1 MNKYE
6 FITELQKYL
15 TGKVSTYKLQDL
27 TRYYQ
32 DYIDTEI
39 RKGRAEEEV
48 IASLGDPRLLAKS
61 IVTAQ
66 RNADTE
72 WEEEY
77 SEGYANEMGN
87 DQKKRTQFIYNGKE
101 IPKWKLWLYGILAVV
116 ALFVVFALVG
126 RVLGFAFVL
135 FFRYIFPLLVPIAA
149 FYLIYVLFFG
159 KR

>member
-15 TGKVSTYKLQDL
+15 TGKVSIYKLQDL

-101 IPKWKLWLYGILAVV
+101 IPRWKLWLYGILAVV

>member
-6 FITELQKYL
+6 FVTELQKYL

-39 RKGRAEEEV
+39 KKGRTEEEV

-66 RNADTE
+66 RNADTT
-72 WEEEY
+72 WEEER
-77 SEGYANEMGN
+77 SEGYANEMGR
-87 DQKKRTQFIYNGKE
+87 DQEKRTHFMYNGKE
-101 IPKWKLWLYGILAVV
+101 VPKWKLWLYGILAIIAVF
-116 ALFVVFALVG
+116 AVFALVG

-135 FFRYIFPLLVPIAA
+135 FFRYIFPFLMPIAA

-159 KR
+159 KK

>member
-101 IPKWKLWLYGILAVV
+101 IPRWKLWLYGILAVV

>member
-101 IPKWKLWLYGILAVV
+101 IPRWKLWLYGILSVV
-116 ALFVVFALVG
+116 VLFAIFALVG

-135 FFRYIFPLLVPIAA
+135 FFRYIFPILVPIAA

>member
-15 TGKVSTYKLQDL
+15 TGKVSAYKLQDL

-101 IPKWKLWLYGILAVV
+101 IPRWKLWLYGILSVV
-116 ALFVVFALVG
+116 ALFAIFALVG

>member
-48 IASLGDPRLLAKS
+48 IASLGEPRLLAKS

-101 IPKWKLWLYGILAVV
+101 IPRWKLWLYGILAVV

>member
-48 IASLGDPRLLAKS
+48 IASLGDPRLLART
-61 IVTAQ
+61 IVETSSLK
-66 RNADTE
+66 NPDTVYTVD
-72 WEEEY
+72 EEGQDSY
-77 SEGYANEMGN
+77 GTSEDRVKVHTFTG
-87 DQKKRTQFIYNGKE
+87 
-101 IPKWKLWLYGILAVV
+101 WKATLLMVVVV
-116 ALFVVFALVG
+116 AAIILFVVAI
-126 RVLGFAFVL
+126 LGL
-135 FFRYIFPLLVPIAA
+135 A
-149 FYLIYVLFFG
+149 FYLLPIILVVGAVIWLFRWLTGSGRF
-159 KR
+159 

>member
-48 IASLGDPRLLAKS
+48 IASLGEPRLLAKS

-101 IPKWKLWLYGILAVV
+101 IPRWKLWLYGILAVV

-149 FYLIYVLFFG
+149 FYVIYVLFFG

>member
-48 IASLGDPRLLAKS
+48 IASLGEPRLLAKS

-87 DQKKRTQFIYNGKE
+87 NQKKRTQFIYNGKE
-101 IPKWKLWLYGILAVV
+101 IPRWKLWLYGILAVV

>member
-48 IASLGDPRLLAKS
+48 IASLGEPRLLAKS

-101 IPKWKLWLYGILAVV
+101 IPRWKLWLYGILAVV
-116 ALFVVFALVG
+116 ALFVVFTLVG

>member
-87 DQKKRTQFIYNGKE
+87 DQKKKTQFIYNGKE
-101 IPKWKLWLYGILAVV
+101 IPRWKLWLYGILAVV